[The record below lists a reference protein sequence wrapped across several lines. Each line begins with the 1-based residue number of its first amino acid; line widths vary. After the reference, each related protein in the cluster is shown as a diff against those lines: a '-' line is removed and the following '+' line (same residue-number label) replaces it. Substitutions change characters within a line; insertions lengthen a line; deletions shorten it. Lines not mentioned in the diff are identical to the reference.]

1 MRVLIDTC
9 VVLDYLQNREPYF
22 DDALNLAIA
31 AANKEFE
38 GYISASSCT
47 DLYYI
52 INKSTHNDETTRGIL
67 NRLTELFGVADTY
80 AEDCLLALHSKIA
93 DYEDAVMSETAVR
106 IGVDSIITRNN
117 KDYKNSKVKA
127 ETPSEFLSKLGD

>member
-1 MRVLIDTC
+1 MRALIDTC

-31 AANKEFE
+31 AANKEIE

-52 INKSTHNDETTRGIL
+52 IKKSTCNDEATRGIL

-80 AEDCLLALHSKIA
+80 AEDCLLALHSNMS
-93 DYEDAVMSETAVR
+93 DYEDAVMSETAAR
-106 IGVDSIITRNN
+106 IGVDSIITRNI

-127 ETPSEFLSKLGD
+127 ETPSDFLSKLDE